1 MAKTKTK
8 VYVPFLIKG
17 VIVIAIPVIV
27 GGRSSARLR
36 KLCSYCGY
44 NYMGNSQCSGL
55 IDKGYWCGQDNRE
68 DRLEVIYIK
77 IRKVWR

>member
-27 GGRSSARLR
+27 GERNGARLR

-44 NYMGNSQCSGL
+44 NYMGNGQCDAL
-55 IDKGYWCGQDNRE
+55 TNDGYFCGQDSRE
-68 DRLEVIYIK
+68 DGLEVIYIK
-77 IRKVWR
+77 IRKVRR

>member
-1 MAKTKTK
+1 MARTKTK
-8 VYVPFLIKG
+8 VYVPFLLNG

-27 GGRSSARLR
+27 GVISGARLR

-44 NYMGNSQCSGL
+44 YLMGTSQCHGL
-55 IDKGYWCGQDNRE
+55 TNNGYFCGQDNRE

-77 IRKVWR
+77 IRRVWR